1 MTHMNKTTKLLLLSF
16 LGLLVLAALGCGGG
30 EEAVTEPTLVGEEAE
45 PVAAPPVQ
53 PVSVSTTVPLVV
65 DALSTFESKDP
76 FVPQSVTNPGGGGSN
91 TDGSTVTTSD
101 STATTAPSSVSNAL
115 HSLKVLSID
124 AVNDI
129 PVVTFEV
136 DDVIYADREEGD
148 TVDTSWGQI
157 KVIEIDAED
166 QVVVFL
172 HGSET
177 RSLGVGQEYLK

>member
-1 MTHMNKTTKLLLLSF
+1 MTHLNKTAKLLLLSL
-16 LGLLVLAALGCGGG
+16 LGLLVLTALGCGGG
-30 EEAVTEPTLVGEEAE
+30 EEAATEGTLVAAEEVA

-76 FVPQSVTNPGGGGSN
+76 FVVQSVTNPGGGGS
-91 TDGSTVTTSD
+91 TVTTSGT
-101 STATTAPSSVSNAL
+101 TATTAPSSVSNAL

>member
-1 MTHMNKTTKLLLLSF
+1 MTCLNKTAKLLLLSL

-30 EEAVTEPTLVGEEAE
+30 EEAATESTPVAEEAA
-45 PVAAPPVQ
+45 PAAAPPAQ

-91 TDGSTVTTSD
+91 TVTTSG

-136 DDVIYADREEGD
+136 DDVIYTEREEGD